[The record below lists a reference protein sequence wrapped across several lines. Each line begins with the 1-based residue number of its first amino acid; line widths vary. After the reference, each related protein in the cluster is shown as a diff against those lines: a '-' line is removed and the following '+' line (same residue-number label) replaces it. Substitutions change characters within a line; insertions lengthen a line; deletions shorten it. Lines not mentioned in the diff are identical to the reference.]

1 MWEMITFTHIELDV
15 GDDNFYSNFTILLS
29 LQPDVL
35 TFDIL
40 SMNTARSN
48 SKKFKYQ
55 ISDFHHQVAKRQG
68 QQIDI

>member
-1 MWEMITFTHIELDV
+1 MWEMITFTQIELDV
-15 GDDNFYSNFTILLS
+15 GDDYFYSNFTILLS
-29 LQPDVL
+29 LQPDVVL

-55 ISDFHHQVAKRQG
+55 I
-68 QQIDI
+68 

>member
-1 MWEMITFTHIELDV
+1 MWEMITFTQIELDV

-55 ISDFHHQVAKRQG
+55 ISDFHHQVAKR
-68 QQIDI
+68 